1 MVFWKTYP
9 FYNIVQTK
17 LNTQKFKSLLFERS
31 PVESPTGTE
40 AVVIKSDNTK
50 VIIEVCAFLRNNFG
64 DPPNTPIL
72 DIPEDQLLKDA
83 DYLMVLRDTDKNMVG
98 CIRYHY
104 IGKFT
109 TAEGQEMYC
118 EDCFCIHKKW
128 RGRGVGDYLLT
139 QLHIFV
145 NGNNISPYSLF
156 LKEGHSLSVVHSP
169 IYSGVY
175 VYREL
180 TPNAKSDNVKS
191 LMVDQ
196 AYRVMD
202 MFREIN
208 RGMFIV
214 RNVNTTNQ
222 IWKLWKKGTYKVL
235 ACFQDAYQR
244 FEKNGKTNKIGWIT
258 GWIESPNMTDK
269 YREEASK
276 ELSDSMC
283 PQFNYIWANMEWIGG
298 SDDWTVDGSFHWYSY
313 QWSTCVSIKKS
324 YCILN

>member
-1 MVFWKTYP
+1 MVFWKTFP
-9 FYNIVQTK
+9 FYNLIQTK
-17 LNTQKFKSLLFERS
+17 LNSQKFKSQIFERS
-31 PVESPTGTE
+31 SVGSPTGTE
-40 AVVIKSDNTK
+40 AVIVKSDNTK
-50 VIIEVCAFLRNNFG
+50 NINEVCEFLRNNFG

-72 DIPEDQLLKDA
+72 DIPSDQLLQEKD
-83 DYLMVLRDTDKNMVG
+83 YIMLLRDTDKNIVG

-104 IGKFT
+104 IGKFL
-109 TAEGQEMYC
+109 TAESQEIYC
-118 EDCFCIHKKW
+118 EDCFCIDKRW

-145 NGNNISPYSLF
+145 NIPYSLF
-156 LKEGHSLSVVHSP
+156 LKEGHSLSIINSP

-175 VYREL
+175 VYRKISQS
-180 TPNAKSDNVKS
+180 TNSGNVKN
-191 LMVDQ
+191 LTVDQ

-202 MFREIN
+202 IFREIN
-208 RGMFIV
+208 TGMFIV
-214 RNVNTTNQ
+214 CNKNTTNQ
-222 IWKLWKKGTYKVL
+222 IWRLWKKGTYKVL

-244 FEKNGKTNKIGWIT
+244 FEKDGIMNKIGWIT

-276 ELSDSMC
+276 ELSDSMF
-283 PQFNYIWANMEWIGG
+283 PQFNYIWGNIDWIGG
-298 SDDWTVDGSFHWYSY
+298 SDEWTIDGSFHWYVY